1 MSDPNLAPAPAPKK
15 KAGLSSFK
23 RLLAMMLR
31 YWPWYLF
38 VLVANTI
45 GVGLELTPG
54 IITRYIIDD
63 GLLKHDFML
72 VVWLAL
78 TMIGLTSIRAVLNYA
93 AWVVSENTGQK
104 IIYDLRTR
112 LHHHMQNLSPRYFAQ
127 MQTGQIMS
135 RLTGDVDAVQNF
147 VGFGIVM
154 VLQVILMFTVVI
166 CYLLSLDWRLTLVS
180 LVTVPF
186 LFATVARFDRRI
198 QPAWEAIREAM
209 GKLTTSLQESISG
222 VRVVKAF
229 AREGYEMDK
238 FAGRNRGHYY
248 KNIDRAGIEAGAQP
262 LMDLLSNLCGV
273 ILIGYGGYEVL
284 VGRMT
289 IGGLLGFQQML
300 WGLVWPVRMLG
311 WLVNDMEKA
320 LAAVPRLT
328 EILDQKPE
336 IADGTDATELPAV
349 RGEIR
354 FENVS
359 FAFDGKDEVLHDLN
373 LTIAAGETVAV
384 IGGTGSGKSTF
395 INLIPRFHDPST
407 GRITIDGH
415 DVHDVTLSS
424 LRRQIGIV
432 LQETFLFS
440 ATIAENIA
448 YGRPDAT
455 EEEIRAAAAIAQAAE
470 FIDKLPKGYK
480 TRVGERGVGLSG
492 GQKQRVALARALL
505 MDPRI
510 LILDEATA
518 SVDTETEY
526 LIQEGL
532 EDVMRDRTT
541 LIIAKR
547 LSTILS
553 ADKVIVLQG
562 GTIAEFGTHAELLA
576 QGGLY
581 KRIFD
586 GQFARA
592 SDVAAALDS
601 VTAQV
606 AGETAA
612 SISTSEEVR

>member
-1 MSDPNLAPAPAPKK
+1 MSDPNLAPAPVPKK
-15 KAGLSSFK
+15 KAGLASFK

-38 VLVANTI
+38 VLAANTV

-180 LVTVPF
+180 LITVPF

-198 QPAWEAIREAM
+198 QPAWEGIREAM

-238 FAGRNRGHYY
+238 FAGRNRGHYH

-336 IADGTDATELPAV
+336 IANSADAAELPTV

-373 LTIAAGETVAV
+373 LSIAAGETVAV

-470 FIDKLPKGYK
+470 FIEKMPKGYK

>member
-1 MSDPNLAPAPAPKK
+1 
-15 KAGLSSFK
+15 
-23 RLLAMMLR
+23 
-31 YWPWYLF
+31 
-38 VLVANTI
+38 
-45 GVGLELTPG
+45 
-54 IITRYIIDD
+54 
-63 GLLKHDFML
+63 
-72 VVWLAL
+72 
-78 TMIGLTSIRAVLNYA
+78 
-93 AWVVSENTGQK
+93 
-104 IIYDLRTR
+104 
-112 LHHHMQNLSPRYFAQ
+112 
-127 MQTGQIMS
+127 
-135 RLTGDVDAVQNF
+135 
-147 VGFGIVM
+147 
-154 VLQVILMFTVVI
+154 
-166 CYLLSLDWRLTLVS
+166 
-180 LVTVPF
+180 
-186 LFATVARFDRRI
+186 
-198 QPAWEAIREAM
+198 
-209 GKLTTSLQESISG
+209 
-222 VRVVKAF
+222 
-229 AREGYEMDK
+229 
-238 FAGRNRGHYY
+238 
-248 KNIDRAGIEAGAQP
+248 
-262 LMDLLSNLCGV
+262 
-273 ILIGYGGYEVL
+273 
-284 VGRMT
+284 
-289 IGGLLGFQQML
+289 
-300 WGLVWPVRMLG
+300 
-311 WLVNDMEKA
+311 
-320 LAAVPRLT
+320 
-328 EILDQKPE
+328 
-336 IADGTDATELPAV
+336 
-349 RGEIR
+349 
-354 FENVS
+354 
-359 FAFDGKDEVLHDLN
+359 
-373 LTIAAGETVAV
+373 
-384 IGGTGSGKSTF
+384 
-395 INLIPRFHDPST
+395 
-407 GRITIDGH
+407 
-415 DVHDVTLSS
+415 
-424 LRRQIGIV
+424 V

-601 VTAQV
+601 VAAQV